1 VSGWLLDTNIVSAL
15 GPGKRTVPRETAAW
29 FRARTDALYLS
40 TISVAEIEAGIAKLF
55 RSGAS
60 HRAGLL
66 RSWFDEI
73 LAGYADHLLS
83 FDLSAARVA
92 GALSD
97 AALAVGRNPGFA
109 DIAIAGTAKA
119 NELVV
124 VTFNQRHFDPLGVE
138 VVNPFAPH

>member
-1 VSGWLLDTNIVSAL
+1 MSGWLLDTNIVSAL

-83 FDLSAARVA
+83 FDLAAARVA

-97 AALAVGRNPGFA
+97 AALAVGRRPGFA

-124 VTFNQRHFDPLGVE
+124 VTFNQRHFDLLGVE

>member
-40 TISVAEIEAGIAKLF
+40 MISVAEIEAGIAKLF

-83 FDLSAARVA
+83 FDLAAARVA

-97 AALAVGRNPGFA
+97 AALAVGRRPGFA

-124 VTFNQRHFDPLGVE
+124 VTFNQRHFDLLGVE